1 MYQRSLKR
9 TLDRLNRLIPE
20 QVSAE
25 KDLAKSTTFRVGGPA
40 AVFAVADTLHDLHV
54 IVGTVT
60 EYELPLLLLGR
71 GSNLLISDSGFQGVV
86 LRLGRDFQRISVMGN
101 EIICGASV
109 TLSNL
114 IQTALKNS
122 LKGLSFAI
130 GIPGTVGAAVAIN
143 AGAYDFDMGSI
154 VSQVTTYDHRCQL
167 MSKSNDE
174 IGFTYRGTA
183 LKKEIIILEA
193 RLRLTEGKQDQ
204 IKSEME
210 INFRKRKES
219 QPLGQPSAGC
229 IFKNPDGMA
238 AGKLIDMAGCKG
250 WKVGGAVVSEK
261 HANYI
266 VNNGNASAQDIYS
279 LMQKIRSEVKS
290 TSEVLLEPE
299 INIIGDFEEN
309 I

>member
-20 QVSAE
+20 KVRSD
-25 KDLAKSTTFRVGGPA
+25 KDLAKNTTFRVGGPA
-40 AVFAVADTLHDLHV
+40 AVFAVADSLHDLHV
-54 IVGTVT
+54 IVGTAT

-71 GSNLLISDSGFQGVV
+71 GSNLLISDYGYQGVV
-86 LRLGRDFQRISVMGN
+86 LQLGKDFQRISVMD
-101 EIICGASV
+101 EEVICGAAV
-109 TLSNL
+109 TLGSL
-114 IQTALKNS
+114 IQTTLKQS

-130 GIPGTVGAAVAIN
+130 GIPGTVGAAIAIN
-143 AGAYDFDMGSI
+143 AGAYDSDMGSV
-154 VSQVTTYDHRCQL
+154 VSQVTTYNSQCQL
-167 MSKSNDE
+167 MSKSHDE
-174 IGFTYRGTA
+174 IGFNYRST
-183 LKKEIIILEA
+183 LLDKDQIILEA
-193 RLRLTEGKQDQ
+193 KLQLTAGKQEQ

-250 WKVGGAVVSEK
+250 WKIGGAVVSEK

-266 VNNGNASAQDIYS
+266 INNGDASAQDIYL
-279 LMQKIRSEVKS
+279 LMKKIQKQVKS
-290 TSEVLLEPE
+290 TSDILLEPE
-299 INIIGDFEEN
+299 IKVIGEFKEG
-309 I
+309 

>member
-143 AGAYDFDMGSI
+143 AGAYAFDMGNI

-183 LKKEIIILEA
+183 LKKDIIILEA
-193 RLRLTEGKQDQ
+193 RIKLMEGKQEQ